1 MLATLLFNAPR
12 WALPA
17 CAIVLVAA
25 GILLWAYQRSK
36 LSPGLRAACL
46 SLKLLGLIALA
57 LCLLD
62 PMWVNQRARPGAN
75 FFVVLADNSL
85 SLQIKDRSRTESR
98 GADLKK
104 LLTHDGLSWQAQL
117 AKDFQVRRYLMDSRL
132 QRTESFEELDF
143 SGKSSSLNAA
153 LNSLRD
159 RFQGQPLAGVLLLS
173 DGNFTDLPKG
183 FSETNGLPPIYPVV
197 IGKDMPSRDI
207 ALAGVTATQ
216 TAFEDA
222 PITAQADVTAYGYA
236 GRAVTAKLLDLEGKV
251 VAEQTE
257 TAKED
262 ESKLAFR
269 FQYKPDHSGLSYYR
283 VQVGAQDEFAQFTDE
298 KKSQEATLAN
308 NSRVFS
314 VDRGQEPYRVL
325 YVSGRPNWEYKF
337 LNRALQEDTQVQLVA
352 LIRVAR
358 REGKFEFKGRAGES
372 SNPLFR
378 GFGNQNK
385 EEIERYDQ
393 PVMVRLNTRDQ
404 TELRGGFPK
413 LPEDLFS
420 YHALILDDVEAS
432 FFTAD
437 QLALI
442 QKFVA
447 LRGGGFVML
456 GGAESFHQGHYQQ
469 TPIADLLPLYLDQSI
484 TGPPATNHLRF
495 QLTREGLL
503 QPWARLRSQ
512 ETDERTRM
520 ESMPDFMVVNR
531 MRDFKPGAT
540 VIATVK
546 DDADKTYPA
555 IAIQRFGN
563 GRTAAVAVGD
573 LWRWGLKNA
582 ELHKDLDKA
591 WRQLVRWLVSDL
603 PKRIDLQSE
612 PSPGDPNGAVTL
624 QVKARAKDFQP
635 LDNATVSITVKHLGG
650 TNGAAKDIQ
659 LTAEPSA
666 TEAGTYEATYV
677 PREAGAYEAKATV
690 VGGNGIEEG
699 KIGAGWA
706 SNPGGDEFQSL
717 KPNRALME
725 NIARL
730 SGGEVLMESG
740 LDRFARELP
749 NRKLPLMETTSEPLW
764 HRSFVFAFALACF
777 IAEWGVR
784 RWKGLA

>member
-12 WALPA
+12 WAVPA

-25 GILLWAYQRSK
+25 ALLFWAYQRSR
-36 LSPGLRAACL
+36 LSTGLRAACL
-46 SLKLLGLIALA
+46 ALKLVGLIALA

-62 PMWVNQRARPGAN
+62 PTWITERARPGAN

-85 SLQIKDRSRTESR
+85 SLQIKDRNSVASR
-98 GADLKK
+98 GEELKK
-104 LLTHDGLSWQAQL
+104 LLTRDGLGWQAQMS
-117 AKDFQVRRYLMDSRL
+117 KDFQVRRYLMDSRL
-132 QRTESFEELDF
+132 QRTEGFEELDF

-153 LNSLRD
+153 LRSLRD
-159 RFQGQPLAGVLLLS
+159 RFQGQPLAGVLLFS
-173 DGNFTDLPKG
+173 DGNFTDLPNG
-183 FSETNGLPPIYPVV
+183 FAETNGLPPIYSVV

-207 ALAGVTATQ
+207 ALASVSATQ

-222 PITAQADVTAYGYA
+222 PVTAQADVTAYGYA
-236 GRAVTAKLLDLEGKV
+236 GRPVTAKLLDLEGKV

-257 TAKED
+257 TAKD
-262 ESKLAFR
+262 EESRLAFR
-269 FQYKPDHSGLSYYR
+269 FQYKPEHSGLSYYR
-283 VQVGAQDEFAQFTDE
+283 VQVAAQDEFDQFTDD
-298 KKSQEATLAN
+298 KKSKEATLAN
-308 NSRVFS
+308 NTRVFS

-358 REGKFEFKGRAGES
+358 REAKFQFKGRAGES

-393 PVMVRLNTRDQ
+393 PVFVRLNTRDQ
-404 TELRGGFPK
+404 AELRGGFPK
-413 LPEDLFS
+413 LPEELFS

-432 FFTAD
+432 FFTPD

-447 LRGGGFVML
+447 LRGGGFAML
-456 GGAESFHQGHYQQ
+456 GGAESFHQGRYQQ
-469 TPIADLLPLYLDQSI
+469 TPIADLLPLYMDAAIAGAPS
-484 TGPPATNHLRF
+484 TNRLRF

-512 ETDERTRM
+512 ETDERSRL
-520 ESMPDFMVVNR
+520 EAMPDFMVLNR

-540 VIATVK
+540 VVATVK
-546 DDADKTYPA
+546 DDSDKTYPA

-573 LWRWGLKNA
+573 LWRWGLKNP

-591 WRQLVRWLVSDL
+591 WRQLVRWLVSDV
-603 PKRIDLQSE
+603 PKRVDMQPE
-612 PSPGDPNGAVTL
+612 ANPADPNGAVTL
-624 QVKARAKDFQP
+624 QVKARGKDFQP
-635 LDNATVSITVKHLGG
+635 LDNASVSITDRHLGG
-650 TNGAAKDIQ
+650 VGAKEIQ

-666 TEAGTYEATYV
+666 SESGTYEATYV
-677 PREAGAYEAKATV
+677 PRDAGAYEAKATV
-690 VGGNGIEEG
+690 LGGTGVEEG
-699 KIGAGWA
+699 RIAAGWA

-717 KPNRALME
+717 KPNRALMDS
-725 NIARL
+725 IARL
-730 SGGEVLMESG
+730 SGGETLAASG

-749 NRKLPLMETTSEPLW
+749 NRKVPLMETTSEPLW
-764 HRSFVFAFALACF
+764 HRSIVFAFALACF
-777 IAEWGVR
+777 IVEWGVR